1 MTKKRKACLLLLLIF
16 LLLSGCARKSALTS
30 PICRVVVRVD
40 VESRNNEE
48 RIYRRYTDPKKVS
61 AMLDYLRKLSPY
73 MPADRD
79 PERLTGE
86 NHTITVYS
94 SDGTMQVYRQRANSY
109 LSVNSQPWQRI
120 DDTQAKTLYPYLL
133 RNHSDF

>member
-1 MTKKRKACLLLLLIF
+1 MRKYTAVLLI
-16 LLLSGCARKSALTS
+16 LLTVLLPGCARKHAWAQ
-30 PICRVVVRVD
+30 PICSVVVRVD
-40 VESRNNEE
+40 VESRNYEE

-61 AMLDYLRKLSPY
+61 AMLDYIRSLSPY

-86 NHTITVYS
+86 SHTITVYS
-94 SDGTMQVYRQRANSY
+94 SDGTIRVYRQRANSY
-109 LSVNSQPWQRI
+109 LSVDAQPWQKI
-120 DDTQAKTLYPYLL
+120 DDTQAKKLYGYLL

>member
-1 MTKKRKACLLLLLIF
+1 LKKCTAIF
-16 LLLSGCARKSALTS
+16 LILLTVLLPGCARKRTWTQ
-30 PICRVVVRVD
+30 PICSVVVRVD
-40 VESRNNEE
+40 VESRNHEE

-61 AMLDYLRKLSPY
+61 AMLDYLRGLSPY

-94 SDGTMQVYRQRANSY
+94 SDGTTRVYRQRANRY
-109 LSVNSQPWQRI
+109 LSVDSQPWQRI
-120 DDTQAKTLYPYLL
+120 DDTQAKKLYGFLL